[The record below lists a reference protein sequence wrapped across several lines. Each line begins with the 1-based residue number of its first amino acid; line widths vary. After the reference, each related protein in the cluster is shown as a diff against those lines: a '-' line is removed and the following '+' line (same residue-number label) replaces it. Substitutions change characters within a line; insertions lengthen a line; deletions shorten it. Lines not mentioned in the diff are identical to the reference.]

1 MKKLHVLL
9 VGLCLLAAQCEHLPT
24 FQLEEPFT
32 LKLGEQKMASEDN
45 AMILHFSRVKED
57 SRCPSGVNC
66 VWEGEV
72 VTELILGKLG
82 ADTLDLTFRPGREKA
97 SVGRSMGYHF
107 RLIEVNPYPTKGVEM
122 DSVKYNIVLEVK
134 KETE

>member
-9 VGLCLLAAQCEHLPT
+9 IGLCLLAAQCEQLPT
-24 FQLEEPFT
+24 FPLEEPFT
-32 LKLGEQKMASEDN
+32 LQVGEQKMASEDN
-45 AMILHFSRVKED
+45 NMVLHFSQVKED
-57 SRCPSGVNC
+57 SRCPTGVNC

-82 ADTLDLTFRPGREKA
+82 KDTLDLTFRPGREKA

-107 RLIEVNPYPTKGVEM
+107 RLIEVNPYPTTGVSM
-122 DSVKYNIVLEVK
+122 DTVKYDIVLEVK
-134 KETE
+134 KE